1 MDYINIKEKVS
12 NSVHTILLNRPDR
25 LNAWTEDM
33 AAEIKQSMDKAS
45 KNDDV
50 KVIILTGTGRGFCA
64 GADMDALNTIDADER
79 ADKNTE
85 PPYQA
90 FDSSWP
96 VDFQRAQTWFPSVP
110 KPIIAAINGPAAG
123 LGLILS
129 MWCDIRFASK
139 SAIFST
145 AFSKRGLIAEHGL
158 SWLLPR
164 LVGMGHAMDMTL
176 TARKIT
182 ADEAEGGFVNKTFSD
197 ESFNEEVYKYA
208 ETMANEVS
216 PRSMKV
222 MKKQLW
228 QGLLQG
234 LDEAV
239 RIADNDMVDSFS
251 SEDFKEGVAHFI
263 EKEHQNLQ
271 VNNILKLKGLNYVIK
286 N

>member
-1 MDYINIKEKVS
+1 MTYNNITEKVS
-12 NSVHTILLNRPDR
+12 DSIHTIYLNRPER
-25 LNAWTEDM
+25 LNAWTEEM
-33 AAEIKQSMDKAS
+33 ALEIKDSMDKAS
-45 KNDDV
+45 KNNDV

-64 GADMDALNTIDADER
+64 GADMNSLNTIDPDER
-79 ADKNTE
+79 ADKHSHS
-85 PPYQA
+85 PYSA
-90 FDSSWP
+90 FDNSWP
-96 VDFQRAQTWFPSVP
+96 LDFQRAQTWFPSVP

-139 SAIFST
+139 SAVFST
-145 AFSKRGLIAEHGL
+145 AFSKRGLIAEHGM

-176 TARKIT
+176 TARKIS
-182 ADEAEGGFVNKTFSD
+182 AEEAERIGFVNKTFSD
-197 ESFNEEVYKYA
+197 ETFIENVYNYA
-208 ETMANEVS
+208 KTMANEVS
-216 PRSMKV
+216 PRSMRI

-239 RIADNDMVDSFS
+239 SIADNDMVESFT

-263 EKEHQNLQ
+263 EKRKPNFTG
-271 VNNILKLKGLNYVIK
+271 K
-286 N
+286 

>member
-1 MDYINIKEKVS
+1 MGI
-12 NSVHTILLNRPDR
+12 RDR
-25 LNAWTEDM
+25 
-33 AAEIKQSMDKAS
+33 
-45 KNDDV
+45 
-50 KVIILTGTGRGFCA
+50 
-64 GADMDALNTIDADER
+64 LNTIDADER
-79 ADKNTE
+79 ADKNSE
-85 PPYQA
+85 SPYSA

-96 VDFQRAQTWFPSVP
+96 LDFQRAQTWFPSVP

-129 MWCDIRFASK
+129 MWCDIRFAST
-139 SAIFST
+139 SAVFST

-182 ADEAEGGFVNKTFSD
+182 AEEAEKIGFVNKTFSD
-197 ESFNEEVYKYA
+197 ETFMDEVNKYA
-208 ETMANEVS
+208 ETMAKEVS

-239 RIADNDMVDSFS
+239 GIADNDMVDSFA

-263 EKEHQNLQ
+263 EKRAPNFTG
-271 VNNILKLKGLNYVIK
+271 K
-286 N
+286 